1 MVVNHSETCGLKTST
16 VNQELNIVGEALPG
30 GLRQGETYTF
40 RMWASANGA
49 TYQSGVGSFTI
60 KDVQQPVISDIS
72 VSDVSETGYTVHI
85 TIRMTFCLIGEATAF
100 AEERRMEIPIHI
112 GSIFQIIIMNW
123 ENISLIFTLM
133 ILLEMY
139 LMLLFQR
146 RILRKM
152 STPIP
157 ARARLLHSRTVR
169 QPE

>member
-1 MVVNHSETCGLKTST
+1 
-16 VNQELNIVGEALPG
+16 
-30 GLRQGETYTF
+30 
-40 RMWASANGA
+40 MWASANGA

-60 KDVQQPVISDIS
+60 KDVQQPMISDIS
-72 VSDVSETGYTVHI
+72 VSDVSETGYTVHC
-85 TIRMTFCLIGEATAF
+85 TVTDNFRVERVQFPTWTVYNHQDDLLPDWEATAF

-157 ARARLLHSRTVR
+157 TKVRLPSSQAVP